1 MTLRGFFGRS
11 WRKYCRAYLNMRN
24 SSRGEILMAILEIRL
39 MGMLG
44 HMEISGLEKETVEG
58 WHLWTLL

>member
-1 MTLRGFFGRS
+1 
-11 WRKYCRAYLNMRN
+11 MRN

-58 WHLWTLL
+58 WHFWTLL